1 LRLVRNPSGFS
12 ERFPT
17 SGDDIIAVLLIAVLV
32 GVAVR
37 ISKEEIEHIAS
48 LARLSL
54 TEKEKELFGSQLSSI
69 LDYME
74 KLNELDTRNVE
85 PTSHVLPLSNVMRDD
100 VPGPS
105 IAREDALMNAPDH
118 TEKFFRVP
126 KIIE

>member
-1 LRLVRNPSGFS
+1 MK
-12 ERFPT
+12 
-17 SGDDIIAVLLIAVLV
+17 
-32 GVAVR
+32 
-37 ISKEEIEHIAS
+37 ISKEEIEHIAV

-54 TEKEKELFGSQLSSI
+54 PEEEKELFGSQLSNI

-74 KLNELDTRNVE
+74 KLNELDTKGIE

-100 VPGPS
+100 APRPS
-105 IAREDALMNAPDH
+105 IPKEEALTNAPDH

>member
-1 LRLVRNPSGFS
+1 M
-12 ERFPT
+12 
-17 SGDDIIAVLLIAVLV
+17 
-32 GVAVR
+32 R

-54 TEKEKELFGSQLSSI
+54 SEEEKELFGSQLSSI

-74 KLNELDTRNVE
+74 KLNELDTKDIE

-100 VPGPS
+100 IPSPS
-105 IAREDALMNAPDH
+105 IPREDALLNAPDR
-118 TEKFFRVP
+118 TNKFYRVP

>member
-1 LRLVRNPSGFS
+1 M
-12 ERFPT
+12 
-17 SGDDIIAVLLIAVLV
+17 
-32 GVAVR
+32 R

-54 TEKEKELFGSQLSSI
+54 TEKEKELFGSQISSI
-69 LDYME
+69 LDYVE

-85 PTSHVLPLSNVMRDD
+85 PTSHVLPLSNVIRDD
-100 VPGPS
+100 IPGPS
-105 IAREDALMNAPDH
+105 IPREDALMNAPDH